1 EGAINHKT
9 KAIVAMHYI
18 GHPCYLEQ
26 MQEICQQHRLLL
38 IEDAAMGF
46 GATYNNLPLGSIGGI
61 GIISFDITK
70 HISAIQGGLLLIN
83 DKKFVKSAL
92 QVYHNGSNRTEFENG
107 SVPHYDWV
115 NFGSKYQMNELNAAF
130 LYDQLLQSESKIAH
144 RKKLS
149 GWYHEALQK

>member
-1 EGAINHKT
+1 SSELFLTHSATAALEIAAHLLNIQVGDEIIMPSFTFVSTANAFAKMGAIPVFVDIDPQTLNIDHKLIEGAINHKT

-70 HISAIQGGLLLIN
+70 H
-83 DKKFVKSAL
+83 
-92 QVYHNGSNRTEFENG
+92 
-107 SVPHYDWV
+107 
-115 NFGSKYQMNELNAAF
+115 
-130 LYDQLLQSESKIAH
+130 
-144 RKKLS
+144 
-149 GWYHEALQK
+149 